1 MTNDNIERVL
11 DVLRNVD
18 GFADVTP
25 DTVTVQRLGG
35 LTNLVYRV
43 EFSGQSV
50 IVRIPGEGTEAYI
63 DRAVEVH
70 NTNVAARTG
79 VAPRVLWADAATGN
93 LVCDCIEGIVTM
105 TPELFHSRPGSPA
118 RAGAALRQLHDAGEP
133 FEFRFELFSMIDDYL
148 KVLSTKDIDLPDG
161 YEKVVAEAE
170 PIKTLLA
177 EKPGALV
184 PSHCDPLCENF
195 LDDGTRMWI
204 VDFEYS
210 GMNDPLWDLGDL
222 SVEAG
227 LTDAQDMEML
237 TAYFGRG
244 PTDEQLGRTV
254 IYKAMCDLLWTL
266 WGLIQ
271 HADDNP
277 AEDFWAYAINRFER
291 CKALMTDPAFPG
303 HIEAVRKG

>member
-1 MTNDNIERVL
+1 MTKENTDRVL
-11 DVLRNVD
+11 DVLRKVD

-25 DTVTVQRLGG
+25 DSVSVQRLGG

-43 EFSGQSV
+43 ETGGRSV

-63 DRAVEVH
+63 DRAVEIH
-70 NTNVAARTG
+70 NTHVAAKTG
-79 VAPRVLWADAATGN
+79 VAPRVLWADAASGN
-93 LVCDCIEGIVTM
+93 LVCDCIEGVVTM
-105 TPELFHSRPGSPA
+105 TPELFQSRAGAPA
-118 RAGAALRQLHDAGEP
+118 RAGAALRQLHDAKEP
-133 FEFRFELFSMIDDYL
+133 FKFRFELFSMIDEYL
-148 KVLSTKDIDLPDG
+148 KVLSTKDIDLPEG
-161 YEKVVAEAE
+161 YAKVVAEAE

-177 EKPGALV
+177 EKPGELV
-184 PSHCDPLCENF
+184 PSHCDPLFENF
-195 LDDGTRMWI
+195 LDDGDRMWI

-227 LTDAQDMEML
+227 LTDAQDIEML
-237 TAYFGRG
+237 TAYFGKP
-244 PTDEQLGRTV
+244 PTAEQVGRTV

-277 AEDFWAYAINRFER
+277 AEDFWAFAVNRFER
-291 CKALMTDPAFPG
+291 CKTLMTDPAFAG
-303 HIEAVRKG
+303 HVEAVRRG